1 MLIAYPPPALNTV
14 ALTNA
19 TWAGTTSGKLT
30 DGQPATLARLTT
42 SGTPSITLTF
52 ASAFVP
58 RVIPLL
64 GLRGAIAAGDIV
76 TATTGAGGALGGNSA
91 SQAVVQL
98 PDGSLACWIIT
109 GGTVSTTTIKIT
121 INRTG
126 TLDIGEVAAMPGVD
140 LGLRDGWTSERIDP
154 SPKSR
159 TRGQQVVTRT
169 LRSYRRFSG
178 LITPA
183 AVEAV
188 RKGGLAGGM
197 DWDTLSARLSG
208 GARCAVIPQYHDMLT
223 KLPDYALAQKEAVY
237 GVAVELPG
245 PSNLQRQYFSAGI
258 AVEEVPPL

>member
-109 GGTVSTTTIKIT
+109 GGTVSTTTVKIT

-126 TLDIGEVAAMPGVD
+126 TLDIGEVAAMPAVD
-140 LGLRDGWTSERIDP
+140 LPIEKDWKEIPTDP
-154 SPKSR
+154 SNLVR
-159 TRGQQVVTRT
+159 TRGGQLVARKLRAWRELPVVFA
-169 LRSYRRFSG
+169 LANQ
-178 LITPA
+178 A
-183 AVEAV
+183 AA
-188 RKGGLAGGM
+188 RGGGLANGM
-197 DWDTLSARLSG
+197 DWQKLDHALAG
-208 GARCAVIPQYHDMLT
+208 GARCAAIPRWKTPAGGIDAAELHRT
-223 KLPDYALAQKEAVY
+223 AIY
-237 GVAVELPG
+237 GVASMGETQHIAG
-245 PSNLQRQYFSAGI
+245 PWYKKTAMFS
-258 AVEEVPPL
+258 EVPPI